1 MATPT
6 LPVNSIVNV
15 QIQMSPMSAQLRNFG
30 AMLILGASDV
40 IDVGERIRTYSSVN
54 EVATDFGTTAPEY
67 LASVA
72 FFAQSPKPTTI
83 QIGRWAQSATAGL
96 IRGAILSTS
105 QQEMTNFVGISAGSF
120 ELEIDGKA
128 VEVSAINLTAQS
140 NLNGVASQVT
150 EGLNGLGTCVW
161 NGQQFVIKS
170 ASTGTVS
177 TVANVS
183 NTTLSQAMGLASG
196 TTMVNGASAETLV
209 DAVNALLDFNS
220 WYGVGIAVPNV
231 NTESAIAVA
240 QLIEASSPSHLVA
253 FTSTNTAELDAQQ
266 TSSLG
271 YELSE
276 LGLNHTLVQYSSTD
290 PYAVFSVLG
299 RMATVNFQG
308 SNTTITLMFK
318 QEPTIAPEY
327 LRLSQA
333 NALKGNNVNV
343 FAQYQN
349 DTAILQYGN
358 MSGGWYIDERHGLD
372 WLQNQVE
379 TDLWNLLYTTNTKVG
394 QDEAGMTAI
403 LSTINGSLDKAVRN
417 GLCAPGVWN
426 GDEFGELHKGDTLAT
441 GYYVYIVPLAEQS
454 QSDREARKAPPIQ
467 IAVKLKGAVHTI
479 DATITVNR

>member
-1 MATPT
+1 MANPT

-40 IDVGERIRTYSSVN
+40 IDVGERIRTYSSAN

-72 FFAQSPKPTTI
+72 FFAQSPKPTSV
-83 QIGRWAQSATAGL
+83 QIGRWAKYATNGL
-96 IRGAILSTS
+96 IRGAILSTA
-105 QQEMTNFVGISAGSF
+105 QQEMSNFVGISAGGF
-120 ELEIDGKA
+120 TVEIDGEE
-128 VEVSAINLTAQS
+128 VEVSAVNLTAQS
-140 NLNGVASQVT
+140 NLNGVASEVT
-150 EGLNGLGTCVW
+150 LALQEKGTCVW

-170 ASTGTVS
+170 ASSGTS
-177 TVANVS
+177 ATVANVNS
-183 NTTLSQAMGLASG
+183 TTLSRAMGLDYG
-196 TTMVNGASAETLV
+196 TTMVQGSNSETLV

-220 WYGVGIAVPNV
+220 WYGLGVAIPSIEV
-231 NTESAIAVA
+231 EDAIAVA
-240 QLIEASSPSHLVA
+240 KLIEASSPSRLVA
-253 FTSTNTAELDAQQ
+253 FTSTDTAELNAQQ
-266 TSSLG
+266 TDSLG

-276 LGLNHTLVQYSSTD
+276 LGLNHTIVQYSSTD

-299 RMATVNFQG
+299 RMSTVNFQG

-349 DTAILQYGN
+349 DTAILQHGN
-358 MSGGWYIDERHGLD
+358 MSGGWFIDERHGLD

-394 QDEAGMTAI
+394 QDDAGMTAI
-403 LSTINGSLDKAVRN
+403 LSTVNGSLDKAVRN
-417 GLCAPGVWN
+417 GLVAPGVWN
-426 GDEFGELHKGDTLAT
+426 GDEFGELKKGDTLST
-441 GYYVYIVPLAEQS
+441 GYYVYIVPLEEQS

-467 IAVKLKGAVHTI
+467 IAVKLKGAVHFI

>member
-1 MATPT
+1 MAKPS

-15 QIQMSPMSAQLRNFG
+15 QIQMSPMSAQLRSFG

-40 IDVGERIRTYSSVN
+40 IDIGERIRTYSSAN

-72 FFAQSPKPTTI
+72 FFAQSPKPTSV
-83 QIGRWAQSATAGL
+83 QIGRWAQSGTSGL

-120 ELEIDGKA
+120 TLQIDGQTA
-128 VEVSAINLTAQS
+128 EVSAVNLTAQS

-150 EGLNGLGTCVW
+150 EALKGKGTCVW

-170 ASTGTVS
+170 ATTGKPSTVS
-177 TVANVS
+177 NVS
-183 NTTLSQAMGLASG
+183 STSLSMAMGLDVGA
-196 TTMVNGASAETLV
+196 TMVQGASAETLV
-209 DAVNALLDFNS
+209 EAVTALLDFNS
-220 WYGVGIAVPNV
+220 WYGLGVAVPNV
-231 NTESAIAVA
+231 DIESAIAVA

-299 RMATVNFQG
+299 RMSTVNFQG

-349 DTAILQYGN
+349 DTAILQHGA
-358 MSGGWYIDERHGLD
+358 MSGGWFIDERHGLD

-394 QDEAGMTAI
+394 QDESGMTAI
-403 LSTINGSLDKAVRN
+403 LSTINSSLDKAVRN
-417 GLCAPGVWN
+417 GLVSAGVWN
-426 GDEFGELHKGDTLAT
+426 GDEFGELRKGDTLST
-441 GYYVYIVPLAEQS
+441 GYYVYIVPLEEQS

-467 IAVKLKGAVHTI
+467 IAVKLKGAVHSI

>member
-1 MATPT
+1 MANPT

-40 IDVGERIRTYSSVN
+40 IDIGERIRTYSSAN

-72 FFAQSPKPTTI
+72 FFAQSPKPTSI
-83 QIGRWAQSATAGL
+83 QIGRWAKNATNGL
-96 IRGAILSTS
+96 IRGAILSTT
-105 QQEMTNFVGISAGSF
+105 QQEMINFVGISAGGF
-120 ELEIDGKA
+120 TVEIDGEE
-128 VEVSAINLTAQS
+128 VEVSAVNLTAES

-150 EGLNGLGTCVW
+150 EALQDKGYCVW

-170 ASTGTVS
+170 ASTGEPSTVS
-177 TVANVS
+177 NVS
-183 NTTLSQAMGLASG
+183 STSLSQAMGLDYG
-196 TTMVNGASAETLV
+196 TTMVQGYSSETLV

-220 WYGVGIAVPNV
+220 WYGLGVAVPNV
-231 NTESAIAVA
+231 EVTDAIAVA
-240 QLIEASSPSHLVA
+240 KLIEASSPSRLVA
-253 FTSTNTAELDAQQ
+253 FTSTDTAELNAQQ
-266 TSSLG
+266 TDSLG
-271 YELSE
+271 YELKQ
-276 LGLNHTLVQYSSTD
+276 LGLNHTIVQYSSTD

-299 RMATVNFQG
+299 RMSTVNFQG

-349 DTAILQYGN
+349 DTAILQHGN
-358 MSGGWYIDERHGLD
+358 MSGGWFIDERHGLD

-394 QDEAGMTAI
+394 QDDAGMTAI
-403 LSTINGSLDKAVRN
+403 LSTVNGSLDKAVRN
-417 GLCAPGVWN
+417 GLVAPGVWN
-426 GDEFGELHKGDTLAT
+426 GDEFGELKKGDTLST
-441 GYYVYIVPLAEQS
+441 GYYVYIVPLEEQS

-467 IAVKLKGAVHTI
+467 IAVKLKGAVHFI